1 MPNTLN
7 LDFDVAR
14 LLDELLDEDAV
25 VTEAVARL
33 VAAGGKA
40 LERFLVVVGHAQPL
54 AAAAG
59 TGLDHDR
66 IADATRDLDRLLG
79 RLDRVVPARD
89 GVDTRFL
96 GQFFGGDFVAH
107 GGDGVVLRAD
117 EDQPFFLDAAGELL
131 VFGQETVARVNGL
144 GSRGLGRGNDF
155 VGDQVALAAGGR
167 PEQHGLVGQTDMA
180 GFTIR
185 LGVHRD
191 GGDAHLTRGRDSCL
205 RGR

>member
-1 MPNTLN
+1 MPRAISTACSGASIGS
-7 LDFDVAR
+7 F
-14 LLDELLDEDAV
+14 
-25 VTEAVARL
+25 
-33 VAAGGKA
+33 
-40 LERFLVVVGHAQPL
+40 QPGMVLTPASL
-54 AAAAG
+54 AS
-59 TGLDHDR
+59 
-66 IADATRDLDRLLG
+66 
-79 RLDRVVPARD
+79 
-89 GVDTRFL
+89 
-96 GQFFGGDFVAH
+96 FFGGDFVAH

-191 GGDAHLTRGRDSCL
+191 GGDAHLPRGSDDAAGDLAAVGNQDFFEHGVRSPCLTAECCRACATGCRASCP
-205 RGR
+205 